1 MRPLP
6 LLGHDNAFPFEFQ
19 ISPLDSDHADLKV
32 HRKLAYRRNRLTF
45 APVSD
50 GNPLLDLLHDLE
62 IHGALIGL
70 RYGEGT
76 VHVYI
81 LSIHRLWA
89 LSTHATA
96 WATGAVIM
104 MEGIVMT
111 ITLPLEPQEEAR
123 LLAVARARGL
133 PPDAIVRAA
142 LDRVLAEGAE
152 SVPAQ
157 AEARDLRPIWEVIFD
172 NMKDVAPEDLAR
184 LPKDGASEID
194 HYLYSHP
201 KRNQ

>member
-1 MRPLP
+1 
-6 LLGHDNAFPFEFQ
+6 
-19 ISPLDSDHADLKV
+19 
-32 HRKLAYRRNRLTF
+32 
-45 APVSD
+45 
-50 GNPLLDLLHDLE
+50 
-62 IHGALIGL
+62 
-70 RYGEGT
+70 
-76 VHVYI
+76 
-81 LSIHRLWA
+81 
-89 LSTHATA
+89 
-96 WATGAVIM
+96 M